1 MPLLHVPR
9 NFYFRVQKKW
19 DKHLPVRVAPTG
31 DQPSA
36 CNGYYVMSENMRID
50 LNADV
55 GEAVGDDQALLCSV
69 TSANIACGLHAGDPT
84 VMRRTVRLAIEAG
97 VSIGAHPGFPDL
109 QGFGRRELNVPPR
122 EVEDLVLYQVAAL
135 AGIAAAEGAR
145 LRHVKPHGAL
155 YNMAVR
161 NGELAA
167 AVVAG
172 VSAFDRSLV
181 IVAPPA
187 SQLMAAAARD
197 GMRAAAEAFADRA
210 YHSDGSLVP
219 RDGAGAVIDDPSIVL
234 QRALRLVRAREVV
247 ASDGS
252 VISLA
257 PDTICVHGDTR
268 QAAKISAE
276 LRRGLAEAGVLV
288 APLGGS
294 GQ

>member
-1 MPLLHVPR
+1 
-9 NFYFRVQKKW
+9 
-19 DKHLPVRVAPTG
+19 
-31 DQPSA
+31 
-36 CNGYYVMSENMRID
+36 MSEKMRID

-55 GEAVGDDQALLCSV
+55 GEAVGDDQGLLRSV
-69 TSANIACGLHAGDPT
+69 TSANIACGLHAGDPS

-97 VSIGAHPGFPDL
+97 VSIGAHPGFRDL

-155 YNMAVR
+155 YNMAAR

-187 SQLMAAAARD
+187 SQLMAAAARE

-210 YHSDGSLVP
+210 YQSDGSLVP
-219 RDGAGAVIDDPSIVL
+219 RDGVGAVIDELSIVL

-268 QAAKISAE
+268 QAAKIAAE

-288 APLGGS
+288 APLRAS